1 MAIRRLFSD
10 AGGKVLDGSVI
21 CTAAVGAS
29 FTGGVANK
37 ALIVRCTEF
46 GAGLGGAAC
55 FFVNFQVR
63 ETRAN
68 RLISK
73 AFSKISLDLGA
84 ATH

>member
-1 MAIRRLFSD
+1 
-10 AGGKVLDGSVI
+10 
-21 CTAAVGAS
+21 
-29 FTGGVANK
+29 VANK

-46 GAGLGGAAC
+46 GAGLGSAAC
-55 FFVNFQVR
+55 FFVNSQVR
-63 ETRAN
+63 ETGAN